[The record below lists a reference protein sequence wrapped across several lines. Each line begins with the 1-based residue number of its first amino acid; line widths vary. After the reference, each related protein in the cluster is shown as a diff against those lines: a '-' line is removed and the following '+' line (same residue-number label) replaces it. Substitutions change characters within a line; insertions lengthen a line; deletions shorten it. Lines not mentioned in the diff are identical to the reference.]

1 MSSFDLQVI
10 AVDKIFYDGKCR
22 QVVVTG
28 VDGSIGIMAHHENAV
43 IALQEGFLNIETEDG
58 EWIEAASG
66 IGHVQVLDNRVVILV
81 DFAEKPEEIDEK
93 RKFQKRYEGWHSH
106 CIGIFCS
113 VVHLWQK
120 QSIQEFHMSQANI
133 SRAMAR
139 LAARRHM
146 RGGV

>member
-58 EWIEAASG
+58 E
-66 IGHVQVLDNRVVILV
+66 
-81 DFAEKPEEIDEK
+81 
-93 RKFQKRYEGWHSH
+93 
-106 CIGIFCS
+106 
-113 VVHLWQK
+113 
-120 QSIQEFHMSQANI
+120 
-133 SRAMAR
+133 
-139 LAARRHM
+139 
-146 RGGV
+146 

>member
-1 MSSFDLQVI
+1 MKPKTAS
-10 AVDKIFYDGKCR
+10 
-22 QVVVTG
+22 
-28 VDGSIGIMAHHENAV
+28 
-43 IALQEGFLNIETEDG
+43 
-58 EWIEAASG
+58 EAASG
-66 IGHVQVLDNRVVILV
+66 IGHVQILDNRVVILV

-93 RKFQKRYEGWHSH
+93 RATEALERAKEAMR
-106 CIGIFCS
+106 
-113 VVHLWQK
+113 QK